1 MFVFVRY
8 VCVRALFLCSCRI
21 FVVLPRGRAGC
32 LICGRAGGLAGWR
45 GGLADE
51 LAGWRAGWRA
61 GVLCVL
67 CVLCVCCVWRV
78 SWRAGE
84 PQPAP
89 DKDRDP
95 QAAAIGRASLL
106 RRVQASCNPK
116 LIFVCGGCWVGD
128 PEVEFVTTFLGHLPG
143 LSCCGTSS
151 AGRGTGLSRI
161 ELEESYSDQF
171 LAGPREPSPQ
181 TLLFSYVFP
190 FCFLQN
196 QLKTLHEP
204 HRSIAAPSDMSSL
217 KCKSAS
223 SAKTFVTNASQ
234 P

>member
-1 MFVFVRY
+1 M
-8 VCVRALFLCSCRI
+8 C
-21 FVVLPRGRAGC
+21 
-32 LICGRAGGLAGWR
+32 
-45 GGLADE
+45 
-51 LAGWRAGWRA
+51 
-61 GVLCVL
+61 
-67 CVLCVCCVWRV
+67 CVCCVCSVCAVCGVW
-78 SWRAGE
+78 AGE

-171 LAGPREPSPQ
+171 LAGQREPSPQ
-181 TLLFSYVFP
+181 TFFSYFLFVFYKTKSRHSTNHIAP
-190 FCFLQN
+190 TRSCWPSSRQCLIRMKNVLSLPTRSCWPSTGLSPLQTLQDNN
-196 QLKTLHEP
+196 Q
-204 HRSIAAPSDMSSL
+204 
-217 KCKSAS
+217 S
-223 SAKTFVTNASQ
+223 SAEWLGQHPSKLAGTKLSCSSSAFAHLHPLQEQVSVQHLRCHPVWA
-234 P
+234 